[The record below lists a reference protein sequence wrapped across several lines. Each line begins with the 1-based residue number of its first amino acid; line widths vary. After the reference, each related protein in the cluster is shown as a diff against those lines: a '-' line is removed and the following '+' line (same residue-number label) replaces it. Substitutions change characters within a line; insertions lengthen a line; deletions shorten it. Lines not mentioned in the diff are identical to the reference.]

1 MKCFLFGVLL
11 VVCHVFYAQEHKTTT
26 LYRYG
31 KPLVTCE
38 TNFENLFSNVPKY
51 IENNDDLDLL
61 SYQFIGVAKNVNH
74 VKKLL
79 KKNFSHYPQWA
90 VAETYPGYV
99 ISGKEKKSVG
109 KSEVK
114 LMPAVIPPFNI
125 KEVVKTIANEY
136 VSLGDRI
143 YLLRFVYNL
152 ETFEQYIFVHPDT
165 KEVVT
170 KATVFGYDIRL
181 SHFDYCNK
189 NGSE

>member
-79 KKNFSHYPQWA
+79 KKNFSLSSM
-90 VAETYPGYV
+90 GCCRNL
-99 ISGKEKKSVG
+99 SGLCYFWERKK
-109 KSEVK
+109 
-114 LMPAVIPPFNI
+114 IC
-125 KEVVKTIANEY
+125 
-136 VSLGDRI
+136 R
-143 YLLRFVYNL
+143 
-152 ETFEQYIFVHPDT
+152 
-165 KEVVT
+165 
-170 KATVFGYDIRL
+170 
-181 SHFDYCNK
+181 
-189 NGSE
+189 